1 MSLEPNFE
9 CLRLQGELFLHPV
22 KISGKHLERKRELLL
37 NARRKKIIIITPSHG
52 PTGTVLL
59 KNTMQPE
66 ICRVK
71 TVWGKQDCKNIKPCK
86 ECEKIIWTGE
96 ENIQNLGN
104 NFRLTEK
111 NKEDFAE
118 LQLYG
123 TTLSLKNFPTQG
135 LQVFR
140 RVGKLTQLPSN
151 RNLICVGN

>member
-1 MSLEPNFE
+1 MP
-9 CLRLQGELFLHPV
+9 P
-22 KISGKHLERKRELLL
+22 I
-37 NARRKKIIIITPSHG
+37 ARRIISSSCENLWQTSGEKKRAFTKCTEKKEYYYHTITPSHG